1 MLNKCKINSLAVTNQ
16 VSHFG
21 KTTVV
26 LGQVPGFHLLTTNY
40 NQTIQYRGKEN

>member
-16 VSHFG
+16 VGHFY

-26 LGQVPGFHLLTTNY
+26 VQYTENAWPGS
-40 NQTIQYRGKEN
+40 